1 MLCGRVRWA
10 RVGPWCVDLDRSLWI
25 KTRDRSGGPGRGSRD
40 ILTLIILRSRITVY
54 AVSIKA
60 FSGLIHTVPQL
71 SIFIITRYSAIST
84 DIAFLCV
91 FMRIYTSV
99 SAHYISDIKHVGR
112 NPRELNPQIESP
124 SRDSRSYKF
133 RLSPF
138 LRRARGV
145 YSVYSFVAVLARFK
159 LHVQSADGRVEP
171 TRADP
176 TRDPTCARSAFDRKH
191 VRLWSDQIQNGSA
204 PDLSAFRF
212 AALAITQFI
221 TSRPMSRGPIQ
232 GKQHKYSPA
241 SHIQPHATDGRHA
254 GDPCS
259 LLDSCAGPES
269 IRVGTDPS
277 PRVSAHLFEPK
288 LCLPSEFGCGVRWVS
303 IDHGDIAWPA
313 RRHFVRDLCNAPNG
327 NRAAVR
333 TGASVHTR
341 PVRDAIGRWRCALG
355 VPMSRALFNASEPW
369 Q

>member
-10 RVGPWCVDLDRSLWI
+10 RVGPWCVDLDRSLDQNPRPVGW
-25 KTRDRSGGPGRGSRD
+25 TRSWVARYINAYNPS
-40 ILTLIILRSRITVY
+40 LRITVY

-145 YSVYSFVAVLARFK
+145 YSVYSFVAVLA
-159 LHVQSADGRVEP
+159 
-171 TRADP
+171 
-176 TRDPTCARSAFDRKH
+176 DRT
-191 VRLWSDQIQNGSA
+191 VGVSC
-204 PDLSAFRF
+204 
-212 AALAITQFI
+212 
-221 TSRPMSRGPIQ
+221 
-232 GKQHKYSPA
+232 
-241 SHIQPHATDGRHA
+241 
-254 GDPCS
+254 DPCVN
-259 LLDSCAGPES
+259 C
-269 IRVGTDPS
+269 IQVKNHKT
-277 PRVSAHLFEPK
+277 
-288 LCLPSEFGCGVRWVS
+288 
-303 IDHGDIAWPA
+303 
-313 RRHFVRDLCNAPNG
+313 
-327 NRAAVR
+327 R
-333 TGASVHTR
+333 TGSSPIGFSRRETRVFVVYSGKLSKIEKSVLCGPPQT
-341 PVRDAIGRWRCALG
+341 
-355 VPMSRALFNASEPW
+355 
-369 Q
+369 